1 MKKIYFIII
10 ALFFATYSYGQ
21 KNDYVTILKRLPPVA
36 DNVLATEKEKEMYRE
51 KLCNIRAALSEYQ
64 SKFQNIGE
72 RKQTPS
78 EYNSLEYVLQEYESI
93 NEKHINKFLENML
106 GKWSDIY
113 NNNMVLMADLDKAN
127 QPYYEQIRALISKPK
142 SAENDKLIRN
152 LRRKIYDSKL
162 QLYPTLQNKSND
174 FLKQSYAELNSITL
188 YVNKLDSM
196 LLHVIKQPSAGVG
209 PILLDNYVGIL
220 DETFFLYH
228 LGSFEEYLKDDWN
241 LDYLF
246 IGLPI

>member
-10 ALFFATYSYGQ
+10 AVFFTATTHGQ
-21 KNDYVTILKRLPPVA
+21 KNDYVTILKRLPAVA

-51 KLCNIRAALSEYQ
+51 KLSDIRVVLSEYQ
-64 SKFQNIGE
+64 SKFQNIEE
-72 RKQTPS
+72 RKYSPS
-78 EYNSLEYVLQEYESI
+78 EFNSLEYVLQEYESI
-93 NEKHINKFLENML
+93 NENHINKVLENML

-127 QPYYEQIRALISKPK
+127 QPYYEQIRSLISKPK
-142 SAENDKLIRN
+142 TAENDKLIRN
-152 LRRKIYDSKL
+152 LRRKVYDSKL
-162 QLYPTLQNKSND
+162 QLYPKLQNESND
-174 FLKQSYAELNSITL
+174 FLKQSFTELTSISL

-196 LLHVIKQPSAGVG
+196 LLTVIKQPSAGVG

-228 LGSFEEYLKDDWN
+228 LGSFEEYLKDGWN
-241 LDYLF
+241 PDYIF
-246 IGLPI
+246 IGMPR

>member
-10 ALFFATYSYGQ
+10 AVFFTATTHGQ
-21 KNDYVTILKRLPPVA
+21 KNDYVTILKRLPAVA

-51 KLCNIRAALSEYQ
+51 KLSDIRVVLSEYQ
-64 SKFQNIGE
+64 SKFQNIEE
-72 RKQTPS
+72 RKYSPS
-78 EYNSLEYVLQEYESI
+78 EFNSLEYVLQEYESI
-93 NEKHINKFLENML
+93 NENHINKVLENML

-113 NNNMVLMADLDKAN
+113 NNNMVLMAELDKAN

-152 LRRKIYDSKL
+152 LRRKVYDSKL
-162 QLYPTLQNKSND
+162 QLYPKLQNESND
-174 FLKQSYAELNSITL
+174 FLKQSFTELTSISL

-196 LLHVIKQPSAGVG
+196 LLTVIKQPSAGVG

-228 LGSFEEYLKDDWN
+228 LGSFEEYLKDGWN
-241 LDYLF
+241 PDYIF
-246 IGLPI
+246 IGMPR